1 MRRGWIGTIGLGC
14 ALLAGC
20 ATPEPR
26 PPVSVDKTM
35 EYLSGGQLLLR
46 CHEPCLAGWRA
57 AQPKAQSLAA
67 AAKWRDLVSLLA
79 GVGYQDDL
87 SLYYLG
93 EAAEGLGFP
102 VAAATYY
109 RQSAEISRS
118 SRACSLLSMQCGGV
132 RLPQAARARLAAL
145 ERPVKPVRRGPPT
158 PPSGGAAPL
167 SIPSE
172 DTVPGDTVPGG
183 TAPVEAPPVA
193 ASVAEPPPAPAISP
207 VPADRPVPPAAPLVA
222 PPPLPRET
230 PVPRAGEDFIEPPP
244 ARR

>member
-1 MRRGWIGTIGLGC
+1 M
-14 ALLAGC
+14 LAGC

-26 PPVSVDKTM
+26 PTVSVDKTM
-35 EYLSGGQLLLR
+35 EYLSGGQMLLR
-46 CHEPCLAGWRA
+46 CREPCLAGWRA
-57 AQPKAQSLAA
+57 AQPQAQSLAA
-67 AAKWRDLVSLLA
+67 AAKWRELVSLLV

-145 ERPVKPVRRGPPT
+145 ERPVRPVRRAPPN

-167 SIPSE
+167 SDPS
-172 DTVPGDTVPGG
+172 GGYCSGRYCSGRNRSARSSSGCRIRGG
-183 TAPVEAPPVA
+183 TAACAGHLAGSRGSPGAPCGAARGAAAATARNPRPARGRRLYRAAPRPPVDGALLSGRRQA
-193 ASVAEPPPAPAISP
+193 A
-207 VPADRPVPPAAPLVA
+207 
-222 PPPLPRET
+222 
-230 PVPRAGEDFIEPPP
+230 
-244 ARR
+244 

>member
-1 MRRGWIGTIGLGC
+1 M
-14 ALLAGC
+14 LAGC

-26 PPVSVDKTM
+26 PTVSVDKTM
-35 EYLSGGQLLLR
+35 EYLSGGQLMLR
-46 CHEPCLAGWRA
+46 CREPCLAGWRA

-67 AAKWRDLVSLLA
+67 AAKWRELVSVLV

-118 SRACSLLSMQCGGV
+118 SRACSLLSTQCGGV

-145 ERPVKPVRRGPPT
+145 ERPVRPVRRAPPN

-167 SIPSE
+167 SAPPE

-183 TAPVEAPPVA
+183 SAPPEAPPVA

-207 VPADRPVPPAAPLVA
+207 APADRPVPPAAPLVA

>member
-1 MRRGWIGTIGLGC
+1 M
-14 ALLAGC
+14 LAGC

-26 PPVSVDKTM
+26 PTVSVDKTM

-46 CHEPCLAGWRA
+46 CREPCLAGWRA

-67 AAKWRDLVSLLA
+67 AAKWRDLVSLLV

-102 VAAATYY
+102 VAAITYY

-118 SRACSLLSMQCGGV
+118 SRACSVLSMQCGGV

-145 ERPVKPVRRGPPT
+145 ERPVRPVRRAPATSPG
-158 PPSGGAAPL
+158 GGAAPL
-167 SIPSE
+167 SIPPG

-193 ASVAEPPPAPAISP
+193 ASVPEPPPAPASSP
-207 VPADRPVPPAAPLVA
+207 VPADRPVPPVAPLVA